1 MAYLTPQQYL
11 ASLTSGMGGRV
22 TAYEDPSQKDPNEIL
37 QVTGDYLNRTG
48 APNLSARAST
58 YRGGG
63 AGGGGPT
70 NLQRGMAGVGFEPA
84 PQMWDS
90 PSQPGANF
98 WTELAK
104 GRSLYPKVPSAV
116 SRPPSGVGVPYGQPV
131 LSGLQQLEKAG
142 IARRPQ
148 MGDGPE
154 GLMSKIGGF
163 LREPGVSDAIG
174 SFGGQMARTASKP
187 GASFW
192 ESIGDAGDAA
202 RESLARSRE
211 EARLEADRAILADE
225 RAREAKVREDLQA
238 ALTTMAETGEL
249 TPDQIQVSLRIGSS
263 DPAAGMAAMEGF
275 KTENATTAAVTN
287 FLAELDPDALER
299 LEASGRAALLRGS
312 SSVFSNDQKLDM
324 MMTIGSEAERR
335 ENAIDSLLWKLHNI
349 DHRSLATEEQLEQA
363 EFISRNAEYTE
374 LMLRSPLNWQ
384 VIDDGNQVHYYRD
397 DKLIESFDKAVD
409 DPVVSP
415 IAMARFE
422 EFYNDQRDTGRR
434 ELYTWKRG
442 LEAVDRLPD
451 EAFGERARGLRRAW
465 KTFQNY
471 ASSDL
476 TRGEALANLEASW
489 AELGFANLSSFV
501 GPTSDYEFG
510 IAQALSGT
518 RELTRAELRKHMT
531 QLYRQKLDD
540 IAIHNDDLLRQVPD
554 EEIRDLYLIRLSPED
569 FYEDTRRYF
578 ENQLGSEQ
586 STEGHRILLSGV
598 RSWTGA
604 LQELGPDRV
613 PRTDAVPRPGT
624 VSSDPIIAR
633 PDSLQAVTEPDS
645 TTVNRRFLYPDSTM
659 ARPDSLQ
666 ATFDTLSAPP
676 DSVTTPGGHR
686 GRMARQPNGLLN
698 GAGGEWVRTGEER
711 GFGNPLRRNMFKW
724 ERRDEFGK
732 LLDTKWVKDEDVP
745 WLD

>member
-1 MAYLTPQQYL
+1 MAYMNPQQYL
-11 ASLTSGMGGRV
+11 KAITGIGRGSRY
-22 TAYEDPSQKDPNEIL
+22 TAFEDPNEADPNEIL
-37 QVTGDYLNRTG
+37 KVTGPYQARRG
-48 APNLSARAST
+48 APNFSGSRGPTYDKIPIQQAST
-58 YRGGG
+58 GTGL
-63 AGGGGPT
+63 T
-70 NLQRGMAGVGFEPA
+70 SLQKGLEQFNQQQQGFVA
-84 PQMWDS
+84 DRPQVPPMS
-90 PSQPGANF
+90 EQP
-98 WTELAK
+98 
-104 GRSLYPKVPSAV
+104 SLYPSDIGQAAPGYGYGPSVPQGSDDP
-116 SRPPSGVGVPYGQPV
+116 RG
-131 LSGLQQLEKAG
+131 
-142 IARRPQ
+142 
-148 MGDGPE
+148 M
-154 GLMSKIGGF
+154 MSKIGGF
-163 LREPGVSDAIG
+163 FNR
-174 SFGGQMARTASKP
+174 P
-187 GASFW
+187 GAARDIGAALTSLGAGLGA
-192 ESIGDAGDAA
+192 ESSRPGGSAWAGLASGA
-202 RESLARSRE
+202 NLATESLARSRE
-211 EARLEADRAILADE
+211 EARLEEERAVVAAE
-225 RAREAKVREDLQA
+225 RARETKVREDLQA

-363 EFISRNAEYTE
+363 EYIAQNAEYAE
-374 LMLRSPLNWQ
+374 LMLRSPLNWD
-384 VIDDGNQVHYYRD
+384 VIDDGNQVHYVRD

-415 IAMARFE
+415 IAMVGFE
-422 EFYNDQRDTGRR
+422 EFYTDERDAGRR

-442 LEAVDRLPD
+442 LEAVDNLKD
-451 EAFGERARGLRRAW
+451 EDFGERARGLRRAW

-471 ASSDL
+471 TNSGL

-489 AELGFANLSSFV
+489 AQLGFANLSSFV

-518 RELTRAELRKHMT
+518 RDLTRTELKKHME

-540 IAIHNDDLLRQVPD
+540 IAIHNDRLLRQVPD

-686 GRMARQPNGLLN
+686 GRMARLRQRNGLLN
-698 GAGGEWVRTGEER
+698 GAGGQWIRTGEER

-732 LLDTKWVKDEDVP
+732 LLDRKWIKDEDVP
-745 WLD
+745 WLN